1 MSGTRISWWGLVR
14 LTLVV
19 VLLAVGAAI
28 ATDSGGLSAFAE
40 SQSEWVAPQPPS
52 AGISGDYWKQPNG
65 IDRATGQAHWLIKVH
80 NPNNTSAPIQLQ
92 EHDNEATVDT
102 GSPTGG
108 TCSGDLSSPTV
119 CWIPANGWMTIALT
133 SSLGSAGTCGPVDV
147 ENGALIWWRASLDDE
162 HPWMPLQGMF
172 AVQTAGPATSDP
184 ACTPNPGIHLAKAAS
199 TNTLPAGGGPVTYTY
214 TVTNTGNVPLTGV
227 TVTDDVCSPVTYQS
241 GDANNDG
248 KLDIAETWT
257 YTCTQTLTASTTN
270 TGTAIGHSGDAT
282 VTSQSQASVTVEQSQ
297 TITQT
302 LTVHKV
308 VSPAS
313 DGGTFDLTID
323 GTTVASGV
331 GNGGSGSL
339 QVSAGQ
345 HTVGE
350 TAHAGTSLSDYTVSY
365 SSNCPNGVV
374 TVAAGANADCTITNT
389 RKSTPETPTPT
400 ATPETPTPT
409 ATPTTTETPFIPPL
423 VVVTPTPTP
432 TAQPTETQPPTQP
445 PKTPTAIDTV
455 AGEKTPGPAATPKPP
470 ETGTGAAYDW
480 FHSNQA
486 LEVIA
491 LFILSAVL
499 SGLVVLTTP
508 GKKRD

>member
-1 MSGTRISWWGLVR
+1 MKTQLGRIAKR
-14 LTLVV
+14 K
-19 VLLAVGAAI
+19 LLIGMALAAALIAVGLSFDRTETARAQSEGSVT
-28 ATDSGGLSAFAE
+28 AQKNVDTSGGPGFDMTAMKAFFVISITNSTSS
-40 SQSEWVAPQPPS
+40 SQQVAISDQGATFVS
-52 AGISGDYWKQPNG
+52 TSGAGS
-65 IDRATGQAHWLIKVH
+65 
-80 NPNNTSAPIQLQ
+80 
-92 EHDNEATVDT
+92 
-102 GSPTGG
+102 
-108 TCSGDLSSPTV
+108 CSGWNCTVNAGHDDQHGGASVLQVHLSQP
-119 CWIPANGWMTIALT
+119 IT
-133 SSLGSAGTCGPVDV
+133 SSACVAGHVDNSASVTWNETAIGVW
-147 ENGALIWWRASLDDE
+147 ARADIGLCS
-162 HPWMPLQGMF
+162 PP
-172 AVQTAGPATSDP
+172 
-184 ACTPNPGIHLAKAAS
+184 TPTPTPTPGIHLAKAAS

-214 TVTNTGNVPLTGV
+214 TVTNTGNVLLTGI
-227 TVTDDVCSPVTYQS
+227 TVADDVCSPVTYQS

-270 TGTAIGHSGDAT
+270 TGTATGHSGDAT